1 MLRQLTKSVLRE
13 HIEQKVQEQ
22 IMALDASQYHLKKYR
37 HVVEKLQSSTLE
49 YIDDAKFTELKTI
62 AEYVN
67 DTNHMQIQR
76 YEMLT
81 LNAQEAMIKSK
92 EPKAFIEEIKE
103 RCQILKSKASS
114 VKAIAKKEDALD
126 AVLEGSNP
134 LSSVDELEALKN
146 EIAHLANL
154 SLGKKSN
161 NVKTNFNDKVEDVR
175 NVKTEFFVEKASV
188 ETAIQKVLNE
198 YIDQLELIDE
208 VQKKEL
214 ISPEDIEELKHQ
226 VFEYEKLVEERLK
239 EHTDF
244 AVVMK
249 EIMESSKK
257 EIANKIFD
265 NYIEAGTYTQKQI
278 ELMNRIKNILFGKK
292 YATLEKSLE
301 GLGDVLT
308 SEHHEIANAFN
319 QMAEKEQVVVYEL
332 MELLRSVDGGLQ
344 AA

>member
-1 MLRQLTKSVLRE
+1 
-13 HIEQKVQEQ
+13 
-22 IMALDASQYHLKKYR
+22 
-37 HVVEKLQSSTLE
+37 
-49 YIDDAKFTELKTI
+49 
-62 AEYVN
+62 
-67 DTNHMQIQR
+67 
-76 YEMLT
+76 
-81 LNAQEAMIKSK
+81 
-92 EPKAFIEEIKE
+92 
-103 RCQILKSKASS
+103 
-114 VKAIAKKEDALD
+114 
-126 AVLEGSNP
+126 VLEGSNP

-154 SLGKKSN
+154 SLGKKSS

-214 ISPEDIEELKHQ
+214 ISPEDIEKLKHQ

-265 NYIEAGTYTQKQI
+265 NYIEAGTYTQKQV

-319 QMAEKEQVVVYEL
+319 QMAENEQVVVYEL
-332 MELLRSVDGGLQ
+332 MELLRSVDSGLK